1 MKPSEIHKICE
12 KYHIKNYTIN
22 SDMSISV
29 NGHVDLAFKN
39 LKSIPINFKEVDG
52 YFNCSYNQLTS
63 LQGCP
68 ETVGGDFY
76 CDDSQLTSLEGC
88 PETVGGDFYCNDNQ
102 LTSLE
107 GCPETVGGDFY
118 CDYNQITNFDG
129 LPEFFEQSIS
139 IFRNPVHEIYELFER
154 DPRCIYWIREFDV
167 IMDMTV
173 VRYRLEEV
181 YHTLGMDIPKD
192 IELKNYIQ
200 ITNFD
205 GLPEFFESPIYLSGN
220 PVNEIYKLFKEDP
233 RCIYWIREFGAIQ
246 GDEVVRDRLEE
257 VYHTLGMDIPKN
269 IELENYKL
277 T

>member
-1 MKPSEIHKICE
+1 MTPSEIHRICA
-12 KYHIKNYTIN
+12 KYGIRQYTIN
-22 SDMSISV
+22 DDMSISV

-68 ETVGGDFY
+68 ETVGGDFN
-76 CDDSQLTSLEGC
+76 CNNNQLTSLEGC
-88 PETVGGDFYCNDNQ
+88 PETVSGNFSCNDNQ

-154 DPRCIYWIREFDV
+154 DPRCIYWIREYDV

-173 VRYRLEEV
+173 IRYRLEEV
-181 YHTLGMDIPKD
+181 
-192 IELKNYIQ
+192 
-200 ITNFD
+200 F
-205 GLPEFFESPIYLSGN
+205 
-220 PVNEIYKLFKEDP
+220 
-233 RCIYWIREFGAIQ
+233 
-246 GDEVVRDRLEE
+246 
-257 VYHTLGMDIPKN
+257 HTLGMDIPKN
-269 IELENYKL
+269 IELKNYIL
-277 T
+277 V